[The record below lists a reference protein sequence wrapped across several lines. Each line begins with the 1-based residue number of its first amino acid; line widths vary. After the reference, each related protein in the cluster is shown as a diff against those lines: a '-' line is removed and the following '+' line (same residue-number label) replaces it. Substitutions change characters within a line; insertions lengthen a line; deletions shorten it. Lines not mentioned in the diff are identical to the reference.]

1 MVVRSRSTC
10 FTSGTGR
17 GPSVG
22 VVRACRAF
30 RAGSSRRGAGPII
43 VGASGARQ
51 TCCAGGGADAAAVRP
66 RGTCRAGGNGGRSR
80 VAVVGSLRAQCAR
93 GHSLAAMRLTSNERC
108 KRSLCAVRASSSTC
122 GRVLPSCARH
132 ALRHARV
139 GSKRTSSAV
148 LRVAITQSN
157 TVTRDHGRFRSA
169 HHRSAGTTI
178 NHTLHWLA
186 AVEPTSWLYVPAA
199 HASQAALDVDPVLVL
214 YVPAGHSV
222 QAAAD
227 VEPVRSL

>member
-1 MVVRSRSTC
+1 MKEQSDGTETQSYLALVGGFGANIMVVRSRSTC

-80 VAVVGSLRAQCAR
+80 VAVVGSLRAQC
-93 GHSLAAMRLTSNERC
+93 TSC
-108 KRSLCAVRASSSTC
+108 RSSNRI
-122 GRVLPSCARH
+122 GSCWATY
-132 ALRHARV
+132 
-139 GSKRTSSAV
+139 TS
-148 LRVAITQSN
+148 R
-157 TVTRDHGRFRSA
+157 
-169 HHRSAGTTI
+169 
-178 NHTLHWLA
+178 
-186 AVEPTSWLYVPAA
+186 
-199 HASQAALDVDPVLVL
+199 
-214 YVPAGHSV
+214 
-222 QAAAD
+222 
-227 VEPVRSL
+227 